1 MNLMSQQG
9 AIGYVLINF
18 DGIPVKYHPESIQ
31 AVQYAALI
39 ADLIQKTKLH
49 LGQLFGPENGFCH
62 LRMRTK
68 EETELIV
75 TNHNVG
81 SNEYILVTIQKC
93 KFSLDGE
100 DEEEADK

>member
-1 MNLMSQQG
+1 
-9 AIGYVLINF
+9 
-18 DGIPVKYHPESIQ
+18 
-31 AVQYAALI
+31 
-39 ADLIQKTKLH
+39 
-49 LGQLFGPENGFCH
+49 
-62 LRMRTK
+62 MRTK

-100 DEEEADK
+100 GEEGKEAN